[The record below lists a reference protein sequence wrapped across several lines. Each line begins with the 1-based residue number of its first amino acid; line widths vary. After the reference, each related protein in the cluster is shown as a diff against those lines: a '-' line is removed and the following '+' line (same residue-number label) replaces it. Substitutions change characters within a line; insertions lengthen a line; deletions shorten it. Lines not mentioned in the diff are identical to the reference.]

1 MSYFTISNWEAEEW
15 SAEMEAIARDQFA
28 PLVMSCGASC
38 VDFIKTGELTFSVV
52 TRYTDEATATAQ
64 LKKLQKFVESS
75 NGFTRENDR
84 RRQGRSIR
92 KRLKNIIFGWQL
104 YGSWGRYFEN
114 PRKVPQ
120 L

>member
-52 TRYTDEATATAQ
+52 TRYTDEAM
-64 LKKLQKFVESS
+64 VH
-75 NGFTRENDR
+75 GFIGVPCNN
-84 RRQGRSIR
+84 R
-92 KRLKNIIFGWQL
+92 KC
-104 YGSWGRYFEN
+104 
-114 PRKVPQ
+114 
-120 L
+120 

>member
-52 TRYTDEATATAQ
+52 TRYTDEATATAAA
-64 LKKLQKFVESS
+64 VR
-75 NGFTRENDR
+75 TW
-84 RRQGRSIR
+84 RQAPASKASAARGCV
-92 KRLKNIIFGWQL
+92 LVAGL
-104 YGSWGRYFEN
+104 
-114 PRKVPQ
+114 PDC
-120 L
+120 